1 MIPSHSEF
9 FWVRALNDATTS
21 HLWLLVI
28 LQMFSVGP
36 KVQRDEGPLHDHFIY
51 YCSPKHFNC
60 NYSEIIEMIC
70 ADNAN

>member
-21 HLWLLVI
+21 HPCFLVI
-28 LQMFSVGP
+28 LHMFSVGP
-36 KVQRDEGPLHDHFIY
+36 KFKGMKAPARPFHLLLL
-51 YCSPKHFNC
+51 PKHFNC